1 MNVLHVRSTRI
12 YFKKKVPPRDSKAVQ
27 MAGIAPVSAG
37 TADGMSVEPQ
47 VPELGEAAAESTA
60 QVARRCRQPG
70 AGAQYSLAPSRLNV
84 CLNAASVSVGV
95 ESESET
101 QRHLQFI
108 LWHAFSWSFYPIS
121 RRFATQVTVG
131 QRPTLL
137 EHLLSSGWCAG
148 SCSREGGG

>member
-12 YFKKKVPPRDSKAVQ
+12 YFKKKVPPRGSKAVQ
-27 MAGIAPVSAG
+27 MAGMAPVSAG
-37 TADGMSVEPQ
+37 TADGMSMEPQ
-47 VPELGEAAAESTA
+47 VPELGEAAVESAA

-70 AGAQYSLAPSRLNV
+70 ARAQYSLAPSHLNV

-108 LWHAFSWSFYPIS
+108 LWHAFLWSFHPIS
-121 RRFATQVTVG
+121 RRFQAPVMVG
-131 QRPTLL
+131 HRPTLL
-137 EHLLSSGWCAG
+137 EHCPRCLLFKRVVG
-148 SCSREGGG
+148 R

>member
-12 YFKKKVPPRDSKAVQ
+12 YFKKKVPPRGSKAVQ
-27 MAGIAPVSAG
+27 MAGMAPVSAG
-37 TADGMSVEPQ
+37 TADGMSMEPQ
-47 VPELGEAAAESTA
+47 VPELGEAAVESAA

-70 AGAQYSLAPSRLNV
+70 ARAQYSLAPSHLNV

-108 LWHAFSWSFYPIS
+108 LWHAFLWSLHPIS
-121 RRFATQVTVG
+121 RRFAAQVTVG
-131 QRPTLL
+131 PQPTGVG
-137 EHLLSSGWCAG
+137 HLLFK
-148 SCSREGGG
+148 RVVRR

>member
-12 YFKKKVPPRDSKAVQ
+12 YFKKKVPPRGSKAVQ
-27 MAGIAPVSAG
+27 MAGMAPVSAG
-37 TADGMSVEPQ
+37 TADGMSMEPQ
-47 VPELGEAAAESTA
+47 VPELGEAAAESAA

-70 AGAQYSLAPSRLNV
+70 ARAQYSLAPSHLNV

-108 LWHAFSWSFYPIS
+108 LWHAFLWSLHPIS
-121 RRFATQVTVG
+121 RRFAAQVTVG
-131 QRPTLL
+131 PQPTGVNTCF
-137 EHLLSSGWCAG
+137 SSGWCAG
-148 SCSREGGG
+148 SCSRGGGG